1 MLVFPAERLQALT
14 QAIFERVGAPPDI
27 AQRVAEALVESNLA
41 GHDSHGVIRIP
52 SYVEAVR
59 RGHVI
64 PDARPTV
71 QKESAVLALVDGGWA
86 FGQVSA
92 AFATDLAVRKAREHG
107 LAVVGIVRCTHIGR
121 LGEYPTMAARQGVIA
136 LVTAGGSLAS
146 GVRGPAAPYGGRGR
160 ALGTNPIAVGVPGG
174 DFPPLLLDFATTA
187 VAGGKIMVARAR
199 RQPLPPGAILDP
211 EGNPSTDPEDFYR
224 GGVMLPFGGHKGYA
238 LSMVVEL
245 LSGPLTGADAHAAT
259 GRTSGTFILAID
271 AGLFRPLAEF
281 VSVADR
287 VYRQVKET
295 PPAPGF
301 EEVLLPGEPE
311 WRTRARRLAEGIPI
325 EEATW
330 SAIVQVARDLG
341 IDAEA
346 FRDAPA

>member
-1 MLVFPAERLQALT
+1 MPVIAAEPLRRLT
-14 QAIFERVGAPPDI
+14 TAIFQAAGATRENAD
-27 AQRVAEALVESNLA
+27 RVAEALVESNLV

-52 SYVEAVR
+52 SYIQAIHQGHIQPAATPTILRETPTAALVSGNWTF
-59 RGHVI
+59 GHV
-64 PDARPTV
+64 AAKFGTEV
-71 QKESAVLALVDGGWA
+71 AVA
-86 FGQVSA
+86 
-92 AFATDLAVRKAREHG
+92 KARAQG
-107 LAVVGIVRCTHIGR
+107 LAAVGIVQCNHIGR

>member
-1 MLVFPAERLQALT
+1 MPVIAAEPLRRLT
-14 QAIFERVGAPPDI
+14 TAIFQAAGATRENAD
-27 AQRVAEALVESNLA
+27 RVAEALVESNLV

-52 SYVEAVR
+52 SYIQAIRQGHIQPAATPTILRETPTAALVSGNWTF
-59 RGHVI
+59 GHV
-64 PDARPTV
+64 AAKFGTEV
-71 QKESAVLALVDGGWA
+71 AVA
-86 FGQVSA
+86 
-92 AFATDLAVRKAREHG
+92 KARAQG
-107 LAVVGIVRCTHIGR
+107 LAAVGIVQCNHIGR

>member
-1 MLVFPAERLQALT
+1 MPVIAAEPLRRLT
-14 QAIFERVGAPPDI
+14 TAIFQAAGATRENAD
-27 AQRVAEALVESNLA
+27 RVAEALVESNLV

-52 SYVEAVR
+52 SYIQAIRQGHIQPAATPTILRETSTAALVSGNWTF
-59 RGHVI
+59 GHV
-64 PDARPTV
+64 AAKFGTEV
-71 QKESAVLALVDGGWA
+71 AVA
-86 FGQVSA
+86 
-92 AFATDLAVRKAREHG
+92 KARAQG
-107 LAVVGIVRCTHIGR
+107 LAAVGIVQCNHIGR